1 MEKRVLSKEEID
13 TAVSGLDGWSV
24 QDGKLAKE
32 YKFSSF
38 AAALGWMVA
47 VGVEANTLDH
57 HPDWSNAY
65 NRVQVHLVTHDLDD
79 QISTLD
85 AALARKMEE
94 LAKGMV

>member
-1 MEKRVLSKEEID
+1 MEKRTLSKEEID

-57 HPDWSNAY
+57 HPDWSNVY
-65 NRVQVHLVTHDLDD
+65 NRVQVSLVTHDLDN

-85 AALARKMEE
+85 AALARKMEQ
-94 LAKGMV
+94 LAEGMV